1 MEQKEAHPE
10 RLALTQAEQA
20 PPPERTAPEP
30 APQTRKQQGSG
41 PPAPG
46 GPDQDALLQ
55 VKRFAER
62 IGGLQRLHQ
71 LVEELIRLKD

>member
-10 RLALTQAEQA
+10 RLVLTEAEQA
-20 PPPERTAPEP
+20 PPPEPTVPEP
-30 APQTRKQQGSG
+30 PPRRGEKSG
-41 PPAPG
+41 TSPSEKDGAG
-46 GPDQDALLQ
+46 QDALLE

>member
-10 RLALTQAEQA
+10 QLVLTQAEQA
-20 PPPERTAPEP
+20 PPPEPTVPEP
-30 APQTRKQQGSG
+30 APRPRKRGDGS
-41 PPAPG
+41 PPGADG
-46 GPDQDALLQ
+46 AGQDALLE

-62 IGGLQRLHQ
+62 IGGLERLHQ